1 MFILANEGFSLT
13 VLTRLTSDHV
23 FFFTENRKT
32 YRVTQALRDV
42 PFPEDSGTR
51 GGYVGFT
58 QRGLPTW
65 KPVIGIG
72 LRRLY
77 VTCPSRPGRHMAN
90 ILGYVGF
97 T

>member
-1 MFILANEGFSLT
+1 MFILVNEGFSLT
-13 VLTRLTSDHV
+13 
-23 FFFTENRKT
+23 
-32 YRVTQALRDV
+32 ALRDV

-65 KPVIGIG
+65 KPVDGIG

-77 VTCPSRPGRHMAN
+77 VTCPPDPGD
-90 ILGYVGF
+90 IWQLYWV

>member
-1 MFILANEGFSLT
+1 M
-13 VLTRLTSDHV
+13 VLTRLVQPCVLLKPRTGIRTGSRRLYV
-23 FFFTENRKT
+23 TCPSPRT
-32 YRVTQALRDV
+32 VVRV
-42 PFPEDSGTR
+42 

-65 KPVIGIG
+65 KPMNGIG

-77 VTCPSRPGRHMAN
+77 VTCPPDPGDKWQL
-90 ILGYVGF
+90 LGYVGF